1 MRIVFLK
8 ARSVFNGKPEQRE
21 RDRDTF
27 FFDRSLAG
35 SRPRRCFA
43 RIRCRFVLAERL
55 RAGRLGLG
63 HWTIRTQI
71 SQIGTRLQLSVGRE
85 IARDGEGKNIGHDKK
100 DRRKRES
107 GSKRRDR
114 VERKGKGIAK
124 KGETTK
130 GTALQ
135 LLPGA
140 PEMMSLSSKPEPK
153 T

>member
-1 MRIVFLK
+1 MDDQDPDI
-8 ARSVFNGKPEQRE
+8 ADWDPA
-21 RDRDTF
+21 T
-27 FFDRSLAG
+27 A
-35 SRPRRCFA
+35 
-43 RIRCRFVLAERL
+43 L
-55 RAGRLGLG
+55 R
-63 HWTIRTQI
+63 WE
-71 SQIGTRLQLSVGRE
+71 RE
-85 IARDGEGKNIGHDKK
+85 IARDGEGKNIGDDKK

-107 GSKRRDR
+107 GSKRRDG

-153 T
+153 TLT